1 MGEKG
6 EGKRRNPV
14 MKTLNGG
21 YLQTRHNSTI
31 DRYMENKRRQ
41 GFFPTAGIK
50 LAVAA
55 LSLAVLPASAQKNG
69 ITDTGKSKYAVVTST
84 PVGAVKWTGGFWGE
98 RFGVFSGTSVQSMWE
113 TWKSDKGHG
122 WNNFL
127 IAAGEKKGK
136 RHGPPFHDGDM
147 YKWLEALTA
156 VYAVNKDPEV
166 GKIMDRFI
174 ELIRKS
180 QRSDGYL
187 HTPVIIAEMNRQQ
200 SAKEEARENETIGT
214 KVGTG
219 KDGAFG
225 NRLNFETYNLGHLI
239 TAGIMHKRATG
250 KTTLFECA
258 VKAADFLYDFYKRAS
273 DELARNAICPSHYMA
288 IAEMY
293 RETGDPKYLELSEK
307 LIDIRGK
314 VENGT
319 DDNQDRVP
327 FRQQYNA
334 MGHSVRANYLYAG
347 VADLYLESG
356 EEQLMKNLE
365 SIWTDIVMRKM
376 YITGACGALYDGTS
390 PDGTDYKPDNVQKV
404 HQSYGRPYQL
414 PHSTAHNETC
424 ANIGNLFFNWRM
436 FSATGDAKYT
446 DVVENCLYNSI
457 LSGISLDGKKYF
469 YTNPMRISKDL
480 PYKLRWP
487 KERTEYISCFCC
499 PPNTLRTLCE
509 AQDYA
514 YSVGKDGIYV
524 NLYGDN
530 TLDTKIDGIGDV
542 TLTQTTDYPWDGV
555 VSITVGK
562 LKGKKQFAVKLRVPE
577 WCTEG
582 ATVTVN
588 GQDAGVEAKAGTYA
602 TVNRTWKKGDV
613 VAINMPMRT
622 RLIEANPLVEESRGQ
637 VAVQRGPVV
646 YCLESNDLNG
656 VSIDDIAIPLS
667 AKFTPVDM
675 TIDGSRVK
683 ALEAEVVNRGE
694 TSWKGQLYREATA
707 KKQTVKVRFVP
718 YYAWGNRGESEMT
731 VWMPAT
737 LD

>member
-1 MGEKG
+1 
-6 EGKRRNPV
+6 
-14 MKTLNGG
+14 MKKVLIF
-21 YLQTRHNSTI
+21 ST
-31 DRYMENKRRQ
+31 
-41 GFFPTAGIK
+41 AAL
-50 LAVAA
+50 LAVSTTAM
-55 LSLAVLPASAQKNG
+55 AQKNG
-69 ITDTGKSKYAVVTST
+69 ITDTGKSKFAVVSST
-84 PVGAVKWTGGFWGE
+84 PVSAVKWTDGFWGE

-174 ELIRKS
+174 ELIQKS
-180 QRSDGYL
+180 QRADGYL
-187 HTPVIIAEMNRQQ
+187 HTPVIIAEMNKQAT
-200 SAKEEARENETIGT
+200 AKEEAKENATIGT

-250 KTTLFECA
+250 KTTLFNCA

-293 RETGDPKYLELSEK
+293 RETGNPKYLELSEK

-327 FRQQYNA
+327 FRQQYKA

-356 EEQLMKNLE
+356 EEQLKKNLD
-365 SIWTDIVMRKM
+365 SIWEDIVTRKM

-390 PDGTDYKPDNVQKV
+390 PDGTDYTPDNIQKV

-436 FSATGDAKYT
+436 FTATGEAKYT
-446 DVVENCLYNSI
+446 DIVENCLYNSI

-469 YTNPMRISKDL
+469 YTNPLRISKDL
-480 PYKLRWP
+480 PYTLRWP

-514 YSVGKDGIYV
+514 YSIEKGGVYV
-524 NLYGDN
+524 NLYGGN
-530 TLDTKIDGIGDV
+530 TLNTNIEGVGEI
-542 TLTQTTDYPWDGV
+542 TLTQKTDYPWDGAV
-555 VSITVGK
+555 NISVDK
-562 LKGKKQFAVKLRVPE
+562 LKGKKQFEIKLRVPD

-582 ATVTVN
+582 AKITVN
-588 GQDAGVEAKAGTYA
+588 GEEQNIETKAGTYA

-613 VAINMPMRT
+613 VSINMPMRT
-622 RLIEANPLVEESRGQ
+622 RIVEANPLVEESRGQ
-637 VAVQRGPVV
+637 VAVQRGPIV
-646 YCLESNDLNG
+646 YCLESNDLVG
-656 VSIDDIAIPLS
+656 LSIDDIAIPLD

-675 TIDGSRVK
+675 TIDGSRIK
-683 ALEAEVVNRGE
+683 ALEGEVINRSE
-694 TSWKGQLYREATA
+694 ASWKGQLYREATT
-707 KKQTVKVRFVP
+707 KKQMVKVRLIP
-718 YYAWGNRGESEMT
+718 YYAWGNRGKSEMT
-731 VWMPAT
+731 VWMPAG
-737 LD
+737 L

>member
-1 MGEKG
+1 
-6 EGKRRNPV
+6 
-14 MKTLNGG
+14 MKKVLIF
-21 YLQTRHNSTI
+21 ST
-31 DRYMENKRRQ
+31 
-41 GFFPTAGIK
+41 AAL
-50 LAVAA
+50 LAVSTTAM
-55 LSLAVLPASAQKNG
+55 AQKNG
-69 ITDTGKSKYAVVTST
+69 ITDTGKSKFAVVSST
-84 PVGAVKWTGGFWGE
+84 PVSAVKWTDGFWGE

-174 ELIRKS
+174 ELIQKS
-180 QRSDGYL
+180 QRADGYL
-187 HTPVIIAEMNRQQ
+187 HTPVIIAEMNKQAT
-200 SAKEEARENETIGT
+200 AKEEAKENATIGT

-250 KTTLFECA
+250 KTTLFNCA

-293 RETGDPKYLELSEK
+293 RETGNPKYLELSEK

-327 FRQQYNA
+327 FRQQYKA

-347 VADLYLESG
+347 VADLYLEIG
-356 EEQLMKNLE
+356 EEQLKKNLD
-365 SIWTDIVMRKM
+365 SIWEDIVTRKM

-390 PDGTDYKPDNVQKV
+390 PDGTDYTPDNIQKV

-436 FSATGDAKYT
+436 FTATGEAKYT
-446 DVVENCLYNSI
+446 DIVENCLYNSI

-469 YTNPMRISKDL
+469 YTNPLRISKNL
-480 PYKLRWP
+480 PYTLRWP

-514 YSVGKDGIYV
+514 YSIEKGGVYV
-524 NLYGDN
+524 NLYGGN
-530 TLDTKIDGIGDV
+530 TLNTNIEGIGEI
-542 TLTQTTDYPWDGV
+542 TLTQKTDYPWDGAV
-555 VSITVGK
+555 NISVDK
-562 LKGKKQFAVKLRVPE
+562 LKGKKQFEIKLRVPD

-582 ATVTVN
+582 AKITVN
-588 GQDAGVEAKAGTYA
+588 GEEQNIETKAGTYA

-613 VAINMPMRT
+613 VSINMPMRT
-622 RLIEANPLVEESRGQ
+622 RIVEANPLVEESRGQ
-637 VAVQRGPVV
+637 VAVQRGPIV
-646 YCLESNDLNG
+646 YCLESNDLG
-656 VSIDDIAIPLS
+656 GLSIDDIAIPLD
-667 AKFTPVDM
+667 AKFTLVDM
-675 TIDGSRVK
+675 TIDGSRIK
-683 ALEAEVVNRGE
+683 ALEGEVINRSE
-694 TSWKGQLYREATA
+694 ASWKGQLYREATA
-707 KKQTVKVRFVP
+707 KKQMVKVRLIP
-718 YYAWGNRGESEMT
+718 YYAWGNRGKSEMT
-731 VWMPAT
+731 VWMPAG
-737 LD
+737 L

>member
-1 MGEKG
+1 
-6 EGKRRNPV
+6 
-14 MKTLNGG
+14 MKKVLIF
-21 YLQTRHNSTI
+21 ST
-31 DRYMENKRRQ
+31 
-41 GFFPTAGIK
+41 AAL
-50 LAVAA
+50 LAVSTTAM
-55 LSLAVLPASAQKNG
+55 AQKNG
-69 ITDTGKSKYAVVTST
+69 ITDTGKSKFAVVSST
-84 PVGAVKWTGGFWGE
+84 PVSAVKWTDGFWGE

-113 TWKSDKGHG
+113 TWKSDKGYG

-174 ELIRKS
+174 ELIQKS
-180 QRSDGYL
+180 QRADGYL
-187 HTPVIIAEMNRQQ
+187 HTPVIIAEMNKQAT
-200 SAKEEARENETIGT
+200 AKEEAKENATIGT

-250 KTTLFECA
+250 KTTLFNCA
-258 VKAADFLYDFYKRAS
+258 VKAADFLYNFYKRAS

-293 RETGDPKYLELSEK
+293 RETGNPKYLELSEK

-327 FRQQYNA
+327 FRQQYKA

-356 EEQLMKNLE
+356 EEQLKKNLD
-365 SIWTDIVMRKM
+365 SIWEDIVTRKM

-390 PDGTDYKPDNVQKV
+390 PDGTDYTPDNIQKV

-436 FSATGDAKYT
+436 FTATGEAKYT
-446 DVVENCLYNSI
+446 DIVENCLYNSI

-469 YTNPMRISKDL
+469 YTNPLRISKDL
-480 PYKLRWP
+480 PYTLRWP

-514 YSVGKDGIYV
+514 YSIEKGGVYV
-524 NLYGDN
+524 NLYGGN
-530 TLDTKIDGIGDV
+530 TLNTNIEGVGEI
-542 TLTQTTDYPWDGV
+542 TLTQKTDYPWDGAV
-555 VSITVGK
+555 NISVDK
-562 LKGKKQFAVKLRVPE
+562 LKGKKQFEIKLRVPD

-582 ATVTVN
+582 AKITVN
-588 GQDAGVEAKAGTYA
+588 GEEQNIEAKAGTYA

-613 VAINMPMRT
+613 VSINMPMRT
-622 RLIEANPLVEESRGQ
+622 RIVEANPLVEESRGQ
-637 VAVQRGPVV
+637 VAVQRGPIV
-646 YCLESNDLNG
+646 YCLESNDLG
-656 VSIDDIAIPLS
+656 GLSIDDIAIPLD

-675 TIDGSRVK
+675 TIDGSRIK
-683 ALEAEVVNRGE
+683 ALEGEVINRSE
-694 TSWKGQLYREATA
+694 ASWKGQLYREATA
-707 KKQTVKVRFVP
+707 KKQMVKVRLIP
-718 YYAWGNRGESEMT
+718 YYAWGNRGKSEMT
-731 VWMPAT
+731 VWMPAG
-737 LD
+737 L

>member
-1 MGEKG
+1 
-6 EGKRRNPV
+6 
-14 MKTLNGG
+14 MKKVLIF
-21 YLQTRHNSTI
+21 ST
-31 DRYMENKRRQ
+31 
-41 GFFPTAGIK
+41 AAL
-50 LAVAA
+50 LAV
-55 LSLAVLPASAQKNG
+55 STPAMAQKNG
-69 ITDTGKSKYAVVTST
+69 ITDTGKSKFAVVSST
-84 PVGAVKWTGGFWGE
+84 PVSAVKWTDGFWGE

-174 ELIRKS
+174 ELIQKS
-180 QRSDGYL
+180 QRADGYL
-187 HTPVIIAEMNRQQ
+187 HTPVIIAEMNKQAT
-200 SAKEEARENETIGT
+200 AKEEAKENATIGT

-250 KTTLFECA
+250 KTTLFNCA

-293 RETGDPKYLELSEK
+293 RETGNPKYLELSEK

-327 FRQQYNA
+327 FRQQYKA

-356 EEQLMKNLE
+356 EEQLKKNLD
-365 SIWTDIVMRKM
+365 SIWEDIVTRKM

-390 PDGTDYKPDNVQKV
+390 PDGTDYTPDNIQKV

-436 FSATGDAKYT
+436 FTATGEAKYT
-446 DVVENCLYNSI
+446 DIVENCLYNSI

-469 YTNPMRISKDL
+469 YTNPLRISKDL
-480 PYKLRWP
+480 PYTLRWP

-514 YSVGKDGIYV
+514 YSIEKGGVYV
-524 NLYGDN
+524 NLYGGN
-530 TLDTKIDGIGDV
+530 TLNTNIEGVGEI
-542 TLTQTTDYPWDGV
+542 TLTQKTDYPWDGAV
-555 VSITVGK
+555 NISVDK
-562 LKGKKQFAVKLRVPE
+562 LKGKKQFEIKLRVPD

-582 ATVTVN
+582 AKITVN
-588 GQDAGVEAKAGTYA
+588 GEEQNIETKAGTYA

-613 VAINMPMRT
+613 VSINMPMRT
-622 RLIEANPLVEESRGQ
+622 RIVEANPLVEESRGQ
-637 VAVQRGPVV
+637 VAVQRGPIV
-646 YCLESNDLNG
+646 YCLESNDLG
-656 VSIDDIAIPLS
+656 GLSIDDIAIPLD

-675 TIDGSRVK
+675 TIDGSRIK
-683 ALEAEVVNRGE
+683 ALEGEVINRSE
-694 TSWKGQLYREATA
+694 ASWKGQLYREATT
-707 KKQTVKVRFVP
+707 KKQMVKVRLIP
-718 YYAWGNRGESEMT
+718 YYAWGNRGKSEMT
-731 VWMPAT
+731 VWMPAG
-737 LD
+737 L

>member
-1 MGEKG
+1 
-6 EGKRRNPV
+6 
-14 MKTLNGG
+14 MKKVLIF
-21 YLQTRHNSTI
+21 ST
-31 DRYMENKRRQ
+31 
-41 GFFPTAGIK
+41 AAL
-50 LAVAA
+50 LAVSTTAM
-55 LSLAVLPASAQKNG
+55 AQKNG
-69 ITDTGKSKYAVVTST
+69 ITDTGKSKFAVVSST
-84 PVGAVKWTGGFWGE
+84 PVSAVKWTDGFWGE

-174 ELIRKS
+174 ELIQKS
-180 QRSDGYL
+180 QRADGYL
-187 HTPVIIAEMNRQQ
+187 HTPVIIAEMNKQAT
-200 SAKEEARENETIGT
+200 AKEEAKENATIGT

-250 KTTLFECA
+250 KTTLFNCA

-293 RETGDPKYLELSEK
+293 RETGNPKYLELSEK

-327 FRQQYNA
+327 FRQQYKA

-356 EEQLMKNLE
+356 EEQLKKNLD
-365 SIWTDIVMRKM
+365 SIWEDIVTRKM

-390 PDGTDYKPDNVQKV
+390 PDGTDYTPDNVQKV

-436 FSATGDAKYT
+436 FTATGEAKYT
-446 DVVENCLYNSI
+446 DIVENCLYNSI

-469 YTNPMRISKDL
+469 YTNPLRISKDL
-480 PYKLRWP
+480 PYTLRWP

-514 YSVGKDGIYV
+514 YSIEKGGVYV
-524 NLYGDN
+524 NLYGGN
-530 TLDTKIDGIGDV
+530 TLNTNIEGVGEI
-542 TLTQTTDYPWDGV
+542 TLTQKTDYPWDGAV
-555 VSITVGK
+555 NISVDK
-562 LKGKKQFAVKLRVPE
+562 LKGKKQFEIKLRVPD

-582 ATVTVN
+582 AKITVN
-588 GQDAGVEAKAGTYA
+588 GEEQNIEAKAGTYA

-613 VAINMPMRT
+613 VSINMPMRT
-622 RLIEANPLVEESRGQ
+622 RIVEANPLVEESRGQ
-637 VAVQRGPVV
+637 VAVQRGPIV
-646 YCLESNDLNG
+646 YCLESNDLG
-656 VSIDDIAIPLS
+656 GLSIDDIAIPLD

-675 TIDGSRVK
+675 TIDGSRIK
-683 ALEAEVVNRGE
+683 ALEGEVINRSE
-694 TSWKGQLYREATA
+694 ASWKGQLYREATA
-707 KKQTVKVRFVP
+707 KKQMVKVRLIP
-718 YYAWGNRGESEMT
+718 YYAWGNRGKSEMT
-731 VWMPAT
+731 VWMLAG
-737 LD
+737 L

>member
-1 MGEKG
+1 
-6 EGKRRNPV
+6 
-14 MKTLNGG
+14 MKKVLIF
-21 YLQTRHNSTI
+21 ST
-31 DRYMENKRRQ
+31 
-41 GFFPTAGIK
+41 AAL
-50 LAVAA
+50 LAVSTTAM
-55 LSLAVLPASAQKNG
+55 AQKNG
-69 ITDTGKSKYAVVTST
+69 ITDTGKSKFAVVSST
-84 PVGAVKWTGGFWGE
+84 PVSAVKWTDGFWGE

-174 ELIRKS
+174 ELIQKS
-180 QRSDGYL
+180 QRADGYL
-187 HTPVIIAEMNRQQ
+187 HTPVIIAEMNKQAT
-200 SAKEEARENETIGT
+200 AKEEAKENATIGT

-250 KTTLFECA
+250 KTTLFNCA

-293 RETGDPKYLELSEK
+293 RETGNPKYLELSEK

-327 FRQQYNA
+327 FRQQYKA

-356 EEQLMKNLE
+356 EEQLKKNLD
-365 SIWTDIVMRKM
+365 SIWEDIVTRKM

-390 PDGTDYKPDNVQKV
+390 PDGTDYTPDNIQKV

-436 FSATGDAKYT
+436 FTATGEAKYT
-446 DVVENCLYNSI
+446 DIVENCLYNSI

-469 YTNPMRISKDL
+469 YTNPLRISKDL
-480 PYKLRWP
+480 PYTLRWP

-514 YSVGKDGIYV
+514 YSIEKGGVYV
-524 NLYGDN
+524 NLYGGN
-530 TLDTKIDGIGDV
+530 TLNTNIEGVGEI
-542 TLTQTTDYPWDGV
+542 TLTQKTDYPWDGAV
-555 VSITVGK
+555 NISVDK
-562 LKGKKQFAVKLRVPE
+562 LKGKKQFEIKLRVPD

-582 ATVTVN
+582 AKITVN
-588 GQDAGVEAKAGTYA
+588 GEEQNIEAKAGTYA

-613 VAINMPMRT
+613 VSINMPMRT
-622 RLIEANPLVEESRGQ
+622 RIVEANPLVEESRGQ
-637 VAVQRGPVV
+637 VAVQRGPIV
-646 YCLESNDLNG
+646 YCLESNDLG
-656 VSIDDIAIPLS
+656 GLSIDDIAIPLD

-675 TIDGSRVK
+675 TIDGSRIK
-683 ALEAEVVNRGE
+683 ALEGEVINRSE
-694 TSWKGQLYREATA
+694 ASWKGQLYREATA
-707 KKQTVKVRFVP
+707 KKQMVKVRLIP
-718 YYAWGNRGESEMT
+718 YYAWGNRGKSEMT
-731 VWMPAT
+731 VWMPAG
-737 LD
+737 L

>member
-1 MGEKG
+1 
-6 EGKRRNPV
+6 
-14 MKTLNGG
+14 MK
-21 YLQTRHNSTI
+21 
-31 DRYMENKRRQ
+31 NKTNFNFLPWGRL
-41 GFFPTAGIK
+41 G
-50 LAVAA
+50 LASAA
-55 LSLAVLPASAQKNG
+55 LLLVASPANAQKNG
-69 ITDTGKSKYAVVTST
+69 ITDTQKSKFAVVSST
-84 PVGAVKWTGGFWGE
+84 PVSAVKWTGGFWGE

-174 ELIRKS
+174 ELIQKS
-180 QRSDGYL
+180 QRADGYL
-187 HTPVIIAEMNRQQ
+187 HTPVIIAEMNKQQ
-200 SAKEEARENETIGT
+200 NAKEEAKENATIGT

-250 KTTLFECA
+250 KTTLFNCA

-293 RETGDPKYLELSEK
+293 RETGNPKYLELSEK

-327 FRQQYNA
+327 FREQYNA

-356 EEQLMKNLE
+356 EQQLMKNLE
-365 SIWTDIVMRKM
+365 SIWNDIVTRKM

-390 PDGTDYKPDNVQKV
+390 PDGTDYTPDNVQKV

-436 FSATGDAKYT
+436 FSATGEAKYT
-446 DVVENCLYNSI
+446 DIVENCLYNSI

-514 YSVGKDGIYV
+514 YSIGQKGEIYV

-530 TLDTKIDGIGDV
+530 TLKTTIDGIGEIV
-542 TLTQTTDYPWDGV
+542 LSQKTDYPWDGK
-555 VSITVGK
+555 VSITVDK
-562 LKGKKQFAVKLRVPE
+562 LKGKKNIKFKLRVPE

-582 ATVTVN
+582 AEVTVN
-588 GQDAGVEAKAGTYA
+588 GTKKQVLDDEAGKYLIVEAL
-602 TVNRTWKKGDV
+602 WKKGDV
-613 VAINMPMRT
+613 LTIDMPMRT
-622 RLIEANPLVEESRGQ
+622 RLVEANPLVEESRGQ
-637 VAVQRGPVV
+637 VAVQRGPIV
-646 YCLESNDLNG
+646 YCLESTDLG
-656 VSIDDIAIPLS
+656 GLSIDDIAIPLD

-675 TIDGSRVK
+675 TIDGSKIK
-683 ALEAEVVNRGE
+683 ALEGEVINRNE
-694 TSWKGQLYREATA
+694 ASWKGQLYREATA
-707 KKQTVKVRFVP
+707 KKNMVKVRLIP
-718 YYAWGNRGESEMT
+718 YYAWGNRGKSEMT
-731 VWMPAT
+731 VWMPVG
-737 LD
+737 L

>member
-1 MGEKG
+1 
-6 EGKRRNPV
+6 
-14 MKTLNGG
+14 MKKVLIF
-21 YLQTRHNSTI
+21 ST
-31 DRYMENKRRQ
+31 
-41 GFFPTAGIK
+41 AAL
-50 LAVAA
+50 LAV
-55 LSLAVLPASAQKNG
+55 STPAMAQKNG
-69 ITDTGKSKYAVVTST
+69 ITDTGKSKFAVVSST
-84 PVGAVKWTGGFWGE
+84 PVSAVKWTDGFWGE

-174 ELIRKS
+174 ELIQKS
-180 QRSDGYL
+180 QRADGYL
-187 HTPVIIAEMNRQQ
+187 HTPVIIAEMNKQAT
-200 SAKEEARENETIGT
+200 AKEEAKENATIGT

-250 KTTLFECA
+250 KTTLFNCA

-293 RETGDPKYLELSEK
+293 RETGNPKYLELSEK

-327 FRQQYNA
+327 FRQQYKA

-356 EEQLMKNLE
+356 EEQLKKNLD
-365 SIWTDIVMRKM
+365 SIWEDIVTRKM

-390 PDGTDYKPDNVQKV
+390 PDGTDYTPDNIQKV

-436 FSATGDAKYT
+436 FTATGEAKYT
-446 DVVENCLYNSI
+446 DIVENCLYNSI

-469 YTNPMRISKDL
+469 YTNPLRISKDL
-480 PYKLRWP
+480 PYTLRWP

-514 YSVGKDGIYV
+514 YSIEKGGVYV
-524 NLYGDN
+524 NLYGGN
-530 TLDTKIDGIGDV
+530 TLNTNIEGVGEI
-542 TLTQTTDYPWDGV
+542 TLTQKTDYPWDGAV
-555 VSITVGK
+555 NISVDK
-562 LKGKKQFAVKLRVPE
+562 LKGKKQFEIKLRVPD

-582 ATVTVN
+582 AKITVN
-588 GQDAGVEAKAGTYA
+588 GEEQNIEAKAGTYA

-613 VAINMPMRT
+613 VSINMPMRT
-622 RLIEANPLVEESRGQ
+622 RIVEANPLVEESRGQ
-637 VAVQRGPVV
+637 VAVQRGPIV
-646 YCLESNDLNG
+646 YCLESNDLG
-656 VSIDDIAIPLS
+656 GLSIDDIAIPLD

-675 TIDGSRVK
+675 TIDGSRIK
-683 ALEAEVVNRGE
+683 ALEGEVINRSE
-694 TSWKGQLYREATA
+694 ASWKGQLYREAMA
-707 KKQTVKVRFVP
+707 KKQMVKVRLIP
-718 YYAWGNRGESEMT
+718 YYAWGNRGKSEMT
-731 VWMPAT
+731 VWMPAG
-737 LD
+737 L

>member
-1 MGEKG
+1 
-6 EGKRRNPV
+6 
-14 MKTLNGG
+14 MKKVLIF
-21 YLQTRHNSTI
+21 ST
-31 DRYMENKRRQ
+31 
-41 GFFPTAGIK
+41 AAL
-50 LAVAA
+50 LAV
-55 LSLAVLPASAQKNG
+55 STPAMAQKNG
-69 ITDTGKSKYAVVTST
+69 ITDTGKSKFAVVSST
-84 PVGAVKWTGGFWGE
+84 PVSAVKWTDGFWGE

-174 ELIRKS
+174 ELIQKS
-180 QRSDGYL
+180 QRADGYL
-187 HTPVIIAEMNRQQ
+187 HTPVIIAEMNKQAT
-200 SAKEEARENETIGT
+200 AKEEAKENATIGT

-250 KTTLFECA
+250 KTTLFNCA

-293 RETGDPKYLELSEK
+293 RETGNSKYLELSEK

-327 FRQQYNA
+327 FRQQYKA

-356 EEQLMKNLE
+356 EEQLKKNLD
-365 SIWTDIVMRKM
+365 SIWEDIVTRKM

-390 PDGTDYKPDNVQKV
+390 PDGTDYTPDNIQKV

-436 FSATGDAKYT
+436 FTATGEAKYT
-446 DVVENCLYNSI
+446 DIVENCLYNSI

-469 YTNPMRISKDL
+469 YTNPLRISKDL
-480 PYKLRWP
+480 PYTLRWP
-487 KERTEYISCFCC
+487 KERTKYISCFCC

-514 YSVGKDGIYV
+514 YSIEKGGVYV
-524 NLYGDN
+524 NLYGGN
-530 TLDTKIDGIGDV
+530 TLNTNIEGVGEI
-542 TLTQTTDYPWDGV
+542 TLTQKTDYPWDGAV
-555 VSITVGK
+555 NISVDK
-562 LKGKKQFAVKLRVPE
+562 LKGKKQFEIKLRVPD

-582 ATVTVN
+582 AKITVN
-588 GQDAGVEAKAGTYA
+588 GEEQNIEAKAGTYA

-613 VAINMPMRT
+613 VSINMPMRT
-622 RLIEANPLVEESRGQ
+622 RIVEANPLVEESRGQ
-637 VAVQRGPVV
+637 VAVQRGPIV
-646 YCLESNDLNG
+646 YCLESNDLG
-656 VSIDDIAIPLS
+656 GLSIDDIAIPLD

-675 TIDGSRVK
+675 TIDGSRIK
-683 ALEAEVVNRGE
+683 ALEGEVINRSE
-694 TSWKGQLYREATA
+694 ASWKGQLYREATT
-707 KKQTVKVRFVP
+707 KKQMVKVRLIP
-718 YYAWGNRGESEMT
+718 YYAWGNRGKSEMT
-731 VWMPAT
+731 VWMPAG
-737 LD
+737 L